1 MQTLVLAV
9 ALLQFGSGPAD
20 KLLADL
26 AGLDKGAKP
35 SEIARFIDPVAGLEF
50 DQASEGASRQ
60 KWVKL
65 TNRSGAELGKFL
77 GPLIA
82 SGIFK
87 AAPRCEKLEPGY
99 SCTVMTPTSLPRV
112 VELSEVEGKLY
123 LRKLYWAP
131 DPGEEDDDEG
141 LPL

>member
-1 MQTLVLAV
+1 MQTMVLVI
-9 ALLQFGSGPAD
+9 ALLQFGHGPAE

-26 AGLDKGAKP
+26 AGLEQGAKP
-35 SEIARFIDPVAGLEF
+35 SEIAGFIDPVAGLEF
-50 DQASEGASRQ
+50 DRAAEGSSRQ

-65 TNRSGAELGKFL
+65 TAGIGADLGKYL
-77 GPLIA
+77 GPLFD

-87 AAPRCEKLEPGY
+87 AAPRCEKSGEGY
-99 SCTVMTPTSLPRV
+99 SCTVMTAASLPRIV
-112 VELSEVEGKLY
+112 LLSRVGEKLY

-131 DPGEEDDDEG
+131 DPGEEDEDEG